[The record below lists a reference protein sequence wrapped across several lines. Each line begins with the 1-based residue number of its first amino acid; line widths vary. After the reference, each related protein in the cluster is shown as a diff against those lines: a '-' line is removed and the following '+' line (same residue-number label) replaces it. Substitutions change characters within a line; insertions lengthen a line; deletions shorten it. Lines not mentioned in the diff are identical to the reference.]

1 MNPFGHMVSEISST
15 VIICFFVSEVVLN
28 VCGAAEEKEGIS
40 IRLPPWTMR
49 AAALLFLPFLNAESS
64 DKHEPLL
71 MKSLPLVAST
81 KRANNKLLL
90 HHR

>member
-28 VCGAAEEKEGIS
+28 VGAAEEKEGIS

-49 AAALLFLPFLNAESS
+49 AANLPFLPFLDAESS
-64 DKHEPLL
+64 DKHEPLPL
-71 MKSLPLVAST
+71 MKSIPLART
-81 KRANNKLLL
+81 KRANKLLL

>member
-28 VCGAAEEKEGIS
+28 ICAAEEKEGIS

-71 MKSLPLVAST
+71 MKSIPLART
-81 KRANNKLLL
+81 KRANKLLL

>member
-28 VCGAAEEKEGIS
+28 VGAAEEKEGIS

-49 AAALLFLPFLNAESS
+49 AAALLFLPFLTAESS

-71 MKSLPLVAST
+71 MKSIPLART
-81 KRANNKLLL
+81 KRANKLLL

>member
-64 DKHEPLL
+64 DKHEPLPL
-71 MKSLPLVAST
+71 MKSIPLART
-81 KRANNKLLL
+81 KRANKLLL

>member
-28 VCGAAEEKEGIS
+28 VGAAEEKEGIS

-71 MKSLPLVAST
+71 MKSIPLART
-81 KRANNKLLL
+81 KRANKLLL
-90 HHR
+90 PHR

>member
-28 VCGAAEEKEGIS
+28 VGAAEEKEGIS

-49 AAALLFLPFLNAESS
+49 AAKLLFLPFLNVESS
-64 DKHEPLL
+64 DKHEPLPL
-71 MKSLPLVAST
+71 MKSIPLART
-81 KRANNKLLL
+81 KRANKLLL

>member
-28 VCGAAEEKEGIS
+28 VGAAEEKEGIS

-49 AAALLFLPFLNAESS
+49 AAALLFLPFLNAEN
-64 DKHEPLL
+64 KHEPLPL
-71 MKSLPLVAST
+71 MKSIPLART
-81 KRANNKLLL
+81 KRANKLLL

>member
-28 VCGAAEEKEGIS
+28 VGAAEEKEGIS

-71 MKSLPLVAST
+71 MKSIPLART
-81 KRANNKLLL
+81 KRANKLLL

>member
-28 VCGAAEEKEGIS
+28 VGAAEEKEGIS
-40 IRLPPWTMR
+40 IRLPPRTMR
-49 AAALLFLPFLNAESS
+49 AAELFLPFLNAESS

-71 MKSLPLVAST
+71 MKSIPDHQKSL
-81 KRANNKLLL
+81 
-90 HHR
+90 

>member
-40 IRLPPWTMR
+40 IRLPPRTMR
-49 AAALLFLPFLNAESS
+49 AA
-64 DKHEPLL
+64 
-71 MKSLPLVAST
+71 
-81 KRANNKLLL
+81 
-90 HHR
+90 

>member
-28 VCGAAEEKEGIS
+28 VGAAEEKEGIS
-40 IRLPPWTMR
+40 IRLPPRTMR
-49 AAALLFLPFLNAESS
+49 AAELSLPFLNAESS

>member
-28 VCGAAEEKEGIS
+28 VGAAEEKEGIS

-49 AAALLFLPFLNAESS
+49 AAKLLFLLFLNAESS

>member
-28 VCGAAEEKEGIS
+28 VGAAEEKEGIS

-64 DKHEPLL
+64 FDKHEPLPL
-71 MKSLPLVAST
+71 MKSIPLART
-81 KRANNKLLL
+81 KRANKLLL